1 MKTKF
6 IYVIL
11 AALLIG
17 SQTISAQNKDNKT
30 NKQRPT
36 PEQMIQ
42 RQANQMVT
50 TLMLDDATCL
60 LYTSDAADE

>member
-42 RQANQMVT
+42 RQANQM
-50 TLMLDDATCL
+50 LSLIHI
-60 LYTSDAADE
+60 

>member
-36 PEQMIQ
+36 PEQMLSLIHI
-42 RQANQMVT
+42 
-50 TLMLDDATCL
+50 
-60 LYTSDAADE
+60 

>member
-17 SQTISAQNKDNKT
+17 SQTISAQNKDNH
-30 NKQRPT
+30 
-36 PEQMIQ
+36 
-42 RQANQMVT
+42 
-50 TLMLDDATCL
+50 CL
-60 LYTSDAADE
+60 LYHI